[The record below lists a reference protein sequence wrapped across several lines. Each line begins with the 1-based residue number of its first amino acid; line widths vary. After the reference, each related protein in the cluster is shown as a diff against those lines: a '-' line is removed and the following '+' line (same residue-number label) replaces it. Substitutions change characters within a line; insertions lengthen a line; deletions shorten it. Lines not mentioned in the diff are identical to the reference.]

1 MGLILLWLV
10 FWTCGYVL
18 GPRIQDELPPPSPW
32 TLRTEIAVAVVAL
45 AELPWIAAG
54 FRPY

>member
-18 GPRIQDELPPPSPW
+18 GVPMQDELPPPSPW
-32 TLRTEIAVAVVAL
+32 TPQTEIALAVAAL
-45 AELPWIAAG
+45 AELPWVVAG
-54 FRPY
+54 FRRG